1 MKLNNES
8 KTLFIPLLGRAQ
20 MSKKDLFLKDL
31 KAEEIIDK
39 VDYDFKSLK
48 QTKWLSMYM
57 SLRGLLIDELT
68 NKYLS
73 NNKNITVIHLGCGLD
88 SRCLRIKE
96 NYKIWYDLDY
106 EEVIDVR
113 KEFYK
118 ENDKYKMIG
127 SSVIDY
133 KWLDEIDDNNN
144 ILIIMEGLTMY
155 LSRAEIIELISMIER
170 KFKNVY
176 LIFDAYTNKAVKAS
190 KYKNPVNQM
199 NAEIKYGIDN
209 YEEFLK
215 YNNKLEYVSSHVIRK
230 KDNELKGLTKM
241 IFNNLYCGKI
251 SEGLYKIYEFKL
263 KEEEK

>member
-1 MKLNNES
+1 MQLNNES

-20 MSKKDLFLKDL
+20 MSEKNLFLKDT
-31 KAEEIIDK
+31 KAEEIINK
-39 VDYDFKSLK
+39 VDYDFTKLK
-48 QTKWLSMYM
+48 QSKWLSMYM

-73 NNKNITVIHLGCGLD
+73 INKNTTVIHLGCGLD
-88 SRCLRIKE
+88 SRCLRIKD
-96 NYKIWYDLDY
+96 NYKIWYDLDFD
-106 EEVIDVR
+106 EVIEVR
-113 KEFYK
+113 KEFYQ

-127 SSVIDY
+127 SSVTDY

-155 LSRAEIIELISMIER
+155 LSRAEIIELISKIDER
-170 KFKNVY
+170 FKKVY
-176 LIFDAYTNKAVKAS
+176 LIFDAYTTKAVAAS

-199 NAEIKYGIDN
+199 NATIKYGLDN

-215 YNNKLEYVSSHVIRK
+215 INRRLEYVSSHVIRK
-230 KDNELKGLTKM
+230 KDNKLKGLTKI

-251 SEGLYKIYEFKL
+251 SERLYKIYEFKL
-263 KEEEK
+263 KEE